1 MAKTPPSNAGGTVS
15 IPGWELR
22 SYMHAP
28 ACPPPPTVSGEWG
41 VVTSPGDGLREAEVS
56 DRLEEHLANRIGQ
69 EVPWDDGRQ

>member
-1 MAKTPPSNAGGTVS
+1 M
-15 IPGWELR
+15 
-22 SYMHAP
+22 
-28 ACPPPPTVSGEWG
+28 SGEWG